1 MEGMYILIG
10 FLLWVWGII
19 IGWRARE
26 VHAKQQVQKYM
37 VETVDELETQTLPE
51 TQIQIKIEKD
61 ENMFFVYDLNTN
73 EFMAQGTTRNQVE
86 MALAKRYPGKHFAA
100 TPSNLRE
107 IGFTS

>member
-37 VETVDELETQTLPE
+37 AETADELETQTE

-61 ENMFFVYDLNTN
+61 QNGFFVYNLQTN

-100 TPSNLRE
+100 TPTNLRE